1 MKCNVR
7 PYEGNEPY
15 IFFSYCHENA
25 WQNYPIIEQM
35 AYDGYRIWYDDGLHP
50 GDEWPE
56 RIAQMLDGCAICM
69 VALSQKFSE
78 SHNCKNELTFA
89 INNHKA
95 LLVIK
100 LEDFPMSIGMRLQL
114 SNTQYIEKYQYTSE
128 SSFFEK
134 LYSTRLK
141 KLEECK
147 GRPDHSI
154 VINKSLTAE
163 VRRTAV
169 PPLYSLPVNISE
181 PESPVP
187 DVSVSEPEPS
197 VSDVPVSEPEPSV
210 SDVPDSEPEPPVSD
224 VPDSEPELSIP
235 DVRLPG
241 PEPDMRISDIHEPEP
256 DMWVSDIHE
265 PEPDM
270 RVSDIHEPEPDMPE
284 PDVPE
289 PEPEQSIP
297 DAPEPEPEQPIPDA
311 PEPEPEQPIPDAPVP
326 EPDMNK
332 ACSPIVVQCSSGRF
346 FKGSYP
352 LTSIGRDKNKCEI
365 SFPENHTIGRHHI
378 DIIVHE
384 KKYYIVDRASVN
396 HTWIDGKRLE
406 KGSRCEIGSFG
417 EVKIAN
423 ETLVVAFGEAAKLLM
438 EHKLLVRLQSEA
450 TKESRYLLTER
461 FVLGR
466 GHAWP
471 GGVLSKRHISRTH
484 AIFRISEKGC
494 MLSDVS
500 TYNQTWVNQRR
511 IPAKEEYRLADKDV
525 IRIGGQGGEYFTVY
539 MKTLEEAEI

>member
-7 PYEGNEPY
+7 PYEGSEPY

-56 RIAQMLDGCAICM
+56 RIAQMLDGCAVCM

-147 GRPDHSI
+147 GSPDHSI
-154 VINKSLTAE
+154 VINRNLAAE

-187 DVSVSEPEPS
+187 DVS
-197 VSDVPVSEPEPSV
+197 DSEPEPSV

-224 VPDSEPELSIP
+224 VPDSEPELSIS

-265 PEPDM
+265 SEPDM

-284 PDVPE
+284 PDE
-289 PEPEQSIP
+289 
-297 DAPEPEPEQPIPDA
+297 

-396 HTWIDGKRLE
+396 HTWVDGKRLE
-406 KGSRCEIGSFG
+406 KGGRCEIGTYG

-423 ETLVVAFGEAAKLLM
+423 ETLVVAFGEAAKFLM
-438 EHKLLVRLQSEA
+438 EYKLLVGLQSEA

-466 GHAWP
+466 GHAWS
-471 GGVLSKRHISRTH
+471 GGVLSKRYISRTH
-484 AIFRISEKGC
+484 AILRITEKGC

-511 IPAKEEYRLADKDV
+511 IPAKEEYLLADKDM
-525 IRIGGQGGEYFTVY
+525 IRIGGQGGECFTIY